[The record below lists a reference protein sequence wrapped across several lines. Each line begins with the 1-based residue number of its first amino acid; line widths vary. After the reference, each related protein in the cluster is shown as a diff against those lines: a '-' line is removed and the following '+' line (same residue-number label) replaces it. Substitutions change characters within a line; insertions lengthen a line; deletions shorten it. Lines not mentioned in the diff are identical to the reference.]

1 MQNETKLLVLVIP
14 CLNEADLLTHALT
27 HIDRVAQQHAIH
39 HRMTH
44 RLIVVNDGSTDETA
58 LVLDTLSQR
67 MPSLQVLHFTRNFGK
82 EAALLAG
89 LQASL
94 QWPQTQ
100 LVLTLDADLQHPPE
114 LIANMLQAHAQGYA
128 VVEAVKQMR
137 GHESLS
143 RRWLAKPFYSLFER
157 WSGLPLQGHT
167 DFKLLH
173 VDVVRQLL
181 QMPERGRF
189 FRGLIAWLG
198 FASAQ
203 IPFDVPDR
211 AGGQSRW
218 SALQLLAY
226 AWSNLL
232 TFSTKPLQLISWLG
246 AAGLA
251 VGLVGASKAV
261 WDLLTGQALSGFTTV
276 ILLQI
281 IFGSLTLIVLGLLGQ
296 YLGRIHE
303 ELKCR
308 PHYIL
313 QPRVDTAPPPT
324 PDPAP

>member
-1 MQNETKLLVLVIP
+1 MQREPQLLVLVIP

-27 HIDRVAQQHAIH
+27 HIDQVAQKCASH
-39 HRMTH
+39 HGMVH
-44 RLIVVNDGSTDETA
+44 RLIVVNDGSTDDTA
-58 LVLDTLSQR
+58 PVLDALAQR
-67 MPSLQVLHFTRNFGK
+67 VSGLQVLHFTRNFGK
-82 EAALLAG
+82 EAALMAG

-114 LIANMLQAHAQGYA
+114 LMANMLQVQAQGFA
-128 VVEAVKQMR
+128 VVEAVKQTR

-157 WSGLPLQGHT
+157 WSGLPLQGQT

-181 QMPERGRF
+181 LMPERGRF
-189 FRGLIAWLG
+189 YRGLIAWLG
-198 FASAQ
+198 FTSAQ

-218 SALQLLAY
+218 SGLQLLAY

-232 TFSTKPLQLISWLG
+232 TFSTTPLQLISWLG
-246 AAGLA
+246 AAGL
-251 VGLVGASKAV
+251 GIGFVGASKAL

-313 QPRVDTAPPPT
+313 QPQVGTAPPPS